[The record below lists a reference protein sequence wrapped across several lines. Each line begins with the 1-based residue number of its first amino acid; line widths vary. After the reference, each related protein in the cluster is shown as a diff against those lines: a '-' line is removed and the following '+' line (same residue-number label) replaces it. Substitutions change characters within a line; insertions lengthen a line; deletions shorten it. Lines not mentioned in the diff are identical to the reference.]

1 MNTGSQC
8 QGTGMTGEEN
18 AGMTGEG
25 NTGMTADET
34 TGTFIFESKLHSR
47 WSVLDTGI

>member
-8 QGTGMTGEEN
+8 RSTGMTR
-18 AGMTGEG
+18 EG
-25 NTGMTADET
+25 NTGMRGDET

>member
-8 QGTGMTGEEN
+8 RSTGMTR
-18 AGMTGEG
+18 EG
-25 NTGMTADET
+25 KTGMTEDET